1 VAEGSDWKAIE
12 EKYNIS
18 KKVVI
23 SILQPLQVASK
34 FHQLIQT
41 KGENMSI
48 VNAKEIM
55 VEAVKGKYAVGA
67 FNVTDLLQFEAVIDA
82 AVEKKAPVIV
92 QTSVKPSQFLG
103 TSMMVAIYRNLAS
116 SASVPVCLHL
126 DHCTDID
133 YCKKCADAGYTNIM
147 IDASKKAY
155 DENIRQTKEVV
166 DYCHKVGNISV
177 EGELGT
183 VSGVEDQVK
192 VAEDEAQLANP
203 KQSVE
208 FVERTGL
215 DIFAP
220 AIGTAHGVYKT
231 KNPKI
236 DFDRLATINK
246 MINGNGI
253 KTPLVVHG
261 GTGLPEEYIKK
272 LLAAGGAKF
281 NVSTELKHTL
291 IDAKFEYIS
300 AHRDEY
306 DPGKIDIAVRD
317 ATRKAV
323 IHWMEMLECVGKA

>member
-1 VAEGSDWKAIE
+1 
-12 EKYNIS
+12 
-18 KKVVI
+18 
-23 SILQPLQVASK
+23 
-34 FHQLIQT
+34 
-41 KGENMSI
+41 MSI

-55 VEAVKGKYAVGA
+55 IEGAKHGYAVGA
-67 FNVTDLLQFEAVIDA
+67 FNITDLLQFEAVIDA

-103 TSMMVAIYRNLAS
+103 TDMMVAIYRALAS
-116 SASVPVCLHL
+116 SAPVPVCLHL
-126 DHCTDID
+126 DHCTDIA
-133 YCKKCADAGYTNIM
+133 YCKKCSDAGYTNIM
-147 IDASKKAY
+147 IDASKQPY
-155 DENIRQTKEVV
+155 EENIRQTKEVV
-166 DYCHKVGNISV
+166 DYAHKAGNISV

-183 VSGVEDQVK
+183 VGGVEDQIK

-203 KQSVE
+203 KQSIE
-208 FVERTGL
+208 FVERTGV

-236 DFDRLATINK
+236 DFERMATIHK
-246 MINGNGI
+246 MLNGGGI

-261 GTGLPEEYIKK
+261 GTGLPDDYIKK

-306 DPGKIDIAVRD
+306 DPGKLDVFVRD
-317 ATRKAV
+317 ATRKV
-323 IHWMEMLECVGKA
+323 VMHWIDMLGSAGKA

>member
-1 VAEGSDWKAIE
+1 
-12 EKYNIS
+12 
-18 KKVVI
+18 
-23 SILQPLQVASK
+23 
-34 FHQLIQT
+34 
-41 KGENMSI
+41 MSI

-55 VEAVKGKYAVGA
+55 VEAAKNGYAVGA
-67 FNVTDLLQFEAVIDA
+67 FNITDLLQFEAVIDA
-82 AVEKKAPVIV
+82 AIEKKAPVIV
-92 QTSVKPSQFLG
+92 QTSVKPSKFLG
-103 TSMMVAIYRNLAS
+103 TNMMVAIYRTLAE
-116 SASVPVCLHL
+116 SAPVPVCLHL
-126 DHCTDID
+126 DHCTEVD

-147 IDASKKAY
+147 IDASKQSFE
-155 DENIRQTKEVV
+155 ENIRQTKEVV
-166 DYCHKVGNISV
+166 DYCHSVGNITV

-183 VSGVEDQVK
+183 VGGVEDQVK

-236 DFDRLATINK
+236 DFERMATIHR
-246 MINGNGI
+246 MLNGNGI

-261 GTGLPEEYIKK
+261 GTGLPEDYIKK

-291 IDAKFEYIS
+291 IDTKFEYIS

-306 DPGKIDIAVRD
+306 DPGKIDVAVRD

-323 IHWMEMLECVGKA
+323 MHWIDMLESAGKA

>member
-1 VAEGSDWKAIE
+1 
-12 EKYNIS
+12 
-18 KKVVI
+18 
-23 SILQPLQVASK
+23 
-34 FHQLIQT
+34 
-41 KGENMSI
+41 MSI

-55 VEAVKGKYAVGA
+55 IEAAKNKYAVGA

-82 AVEKKAPVIV
+82 AVETKSPVIV

-103 TSMMVAIYRNLAS
+103 TKMMVAIFRTLAE
-116 SASVPVCLHL
+116 SAPVPVCLHL
-126 DHCTDID
+126 DHCTDIA
-133 YCKKCADAGYTNIM
+133 YCKTCADAGYTNIM
-147 IDASKKAY
+147 IDASKQAY
-155 DENIRQTKEVV
+155 EENIRQTKEVV
-166 DYCHKVGNISV
+166 DYCHAIGGISV

-183 VSGVEDQVK
+183 VGGVEDQVK

-203 KQSVE
+203 QQSVE
-208 FVERTGL
+208 FCERTGV

-236 DFDRLATINK
+236 DTERMATIHK
-246 MINGNGI
+246 MLNGNGI

-261 GTGLPEEYIKK
+261 GTGLPEDTIKK

-291 IDAKFEYIS
+291 IDAKWEYIN

-306 DPGKIDIAVRD
+306 DPGKIDKFVRE
-317 ATRKAV
+317 ATKKAV
-323 IHWMEMLECVGKA
+323 IHWMQMVESVGKA

>member
-1 VAEGSDWKAIE
+1 
-12 EKYNIS
+12 
-18 KKVVI
+18 
-23 SILQPLQVASK
+23 
-34 FHQLIQT
+34 
-41 KGENMSI
+41 MSI

-55 VEAVKGKYAVGA
+55 VEAAKNGYAVGA
-67 FNVTDLLQFEAVIDA
+67 FNITDLLQFEAVIDA

-92 QTSVKPSQFLG
+92 QTSVKPSKFLG
-103 TSMMVAIYRNLAS
+103 TNMMVAIYRTLAE
-116 SASVPVCLHL
+116 SAPIPVCLHL
-126 DHCTDID
+126 DHCTEVD

-147 IDASKKAY
+147 IDASKQPY
-155 DENIRQTKEVV
+155 EENIRQTKEVV
-166 DYCHKVGNISV
+166 DYCHSVGNISV

-203 KQSVE
+203 QQSVE
-208 FVERTGL
+208 FCERTGV

-236 DFDRLATINK
+236 DTERMATIHK
-246 MINGNGI
+246 MLNGNGI

-261 GTGLPEEYIKK
+261 GTGLPEETIKK
-272 LLAAGGAKF
+272 LLKAGGAKF

-306 DPGKIDIAVRD
+306 DPGKIDVVVRD

-323 IHWMEMLECVGKA
+323 MHWIDMLESAGKA